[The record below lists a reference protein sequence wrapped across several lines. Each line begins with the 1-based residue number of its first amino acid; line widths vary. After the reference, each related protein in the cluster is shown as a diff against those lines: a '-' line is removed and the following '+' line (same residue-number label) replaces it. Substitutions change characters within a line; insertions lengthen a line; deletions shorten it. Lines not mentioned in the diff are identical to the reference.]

1 MANKIMT
8 LDDLYMFFVQ
18 QDASFNFSSKES
30 GDPIIVTTNG
40 LFATEEDGDMPGMLK
55 LKLKVCHTE
64 TNRNGSHISKE
75 NMEKA
80 MPTLKYRPILAY
92 IHELP
97 DGSKDFYAHNVQI
110 TEDENGD
117 AQVVYMEKQVGCF
130 TVDDPWLEY
139 DEDMDKTYVMAYAV
153 IPEEY
158 TETAD
163 IVRRKN
169 GTKVSCELVI
179 NELSYNAKE
188 KYLDLTDFYFGATT
202 LLGCDEDGNEI
213 GEGMLGARADIADFC
228 HKEPVF
234 EHQDKLIEILE
245 KLDATLSSFN
255 KSNSEEGGD
264 EEMNDVENIVVEEEF
279 ETSTEEVVVEDTTE
293 TTEETHSEEETTV
306 VEDASAS
313 EDGDEVVVVEEVEET
328 ETTVEPENFELRF
341 ELSHDDVR
349 MALYELL
356 NARSD
361 NGYYSS
367 WIVSVYDNKF
377 IYEDCEEYKFF
388 RQGYSK
394 NGDDIAFDGEP
405 VEVFNEWLSKDEKDA
420 LDALKSSYTELKA
433 FKDNYDASVLKADK
447 ENVLNSAEY
456 ADIADTDEFKA
467 LVSDM
472 DNYSVDEIKVKA
484 DLLFAASMKKK
495 FNFEVAKPEKK
506 NSVGINLNAKPNKRK
521 QAYAGLFAND

>member
-1 MANKIMT
+1 
-8 LDDLYMFFVQ
+8 
-18 QDASFNFSSKES
+18 
-30 GDPIIVTTNG
+30 
-40 LFATEEDGDMPGMLK
+40 
-55 LKLKVCHTE
+55 
-64 TNRNGSHISKE
+64 
-75 NMEKA
+75 
-80 MPTLKYRPILAY
+80 
-92 IHELP
+92 
-97 DGSKDFYAHNVQI
+97 
-110 TEDENGD
+110 
-117 AQVVYMEKQVGCF
+117 
-130 TVDDPWLEY
+130 
-139 DEDMDKTYVMAYAV
+139 
-153 IPEEY
+153 
-158 TETAD
+158 
-163 IVRRKN
+163 
-169 GTKVSCELVI
+169 
-179 NELSYNAKE
+179 
-188 KYLDLTDFYFGATT
+188 
-202 LLGCDEDGNEI
+202 
-213 GEGMLGARADIADFC
+213 
-228 HKEPVF
+228 
-234 EHQDKLIEILE
+234 
-245 KLDATLSSFN
+245 
-255 KSNSEEGGD
+255 
-264 EEMNDVENIVVEEEF
+264 MNDVENIVVEEEF